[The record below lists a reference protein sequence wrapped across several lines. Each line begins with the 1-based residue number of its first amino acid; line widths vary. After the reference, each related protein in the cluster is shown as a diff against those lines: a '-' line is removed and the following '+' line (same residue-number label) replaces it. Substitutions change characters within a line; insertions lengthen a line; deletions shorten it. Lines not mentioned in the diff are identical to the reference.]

1 MTVRFDDFDLAKGV
15 VVADMGAVLSQANVD
30 VNAQGTSPGCMSFPK
45 DADCPPVMGALGL
58 AYDGVPAAS
67 SQRFLIAK

>member
-1 MTVRFDDFDLAKGV
+1 VRLDGFDPSKNQV
-15 VVADMGAVLSQANVD
+15 VVDMGAALATANVD

-58 AYDGVPAAS
+58 AYDGVPAPGA
-67 SQRFLIAK
+67 QQLIRLR

>member
-1 MTVRFDDFDLAKGV
+1 
-15 VVADMGAVLSQANVD
+15 MGAVLSQANVD